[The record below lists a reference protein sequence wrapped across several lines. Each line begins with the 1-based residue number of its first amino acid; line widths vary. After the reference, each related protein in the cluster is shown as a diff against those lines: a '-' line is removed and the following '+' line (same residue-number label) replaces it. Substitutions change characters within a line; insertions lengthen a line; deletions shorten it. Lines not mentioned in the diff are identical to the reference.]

1 METLLTRREMQDAFF
16 DLTQEKLNTLL
27 LKSNIDSS
35 VKISMFTTKEEVSP
49 KAEIHDKFND
59 IFVVCEGEEEFWVGR
74 DIVDKVEIER
84 GEWLGEEMKR
94 PRIYKLEKGDIFI
107 VPKGVSHKHG
117 LGRATFLVI
126 KTK

>member
-1 METLLTRREMQDAFF
+1 METLLTGKEIQDAFS
-16 DLTQEKLNTLL
+16 DLAQGKLSIPL

-35 VKISMFTTKEEVSP
+35 VKISMFATKEEASP
-49 KAEIHDKFND
+49 KAEIHDNFND
-59 IFVVCEGEEEFWVGR
+59 IFVVCEGKEEFWVGG
-74 DIVDKVEIER
+74 DIIDKVEIEP
-84 GEWLGEEMKR
+84 GEWLGEEMR
-94 PRIYKLEKGDIFI
+94 ESRSYKLEKGDIFI